1 MPRRDLELDIYRKGR
16 HEDTIAVFA
25 DPDSKRELRDALV
38 SWLEGHK
45 WSPGRW
51 VEFEAIAR
59 DAGKWK
65 KLAKVRV

>member
-16 HEDTIAVFA
+16 HEDTLAVFA

-51 VEFEAIAR
+51 GEFEAEVRA
-59 DAGKWK
+59 AGRGKV
-65 KLAKVRV
+65 LATVRA